1 MHMQAATIETTRK
14 QLPSR
19 AADSDVIARVR
30 GEFREMPGMRLTFD
44 QAVRLW
50 ALDRRTC
57 ETVLDRLV
65 TVGYLV
71 RDDRGHYRKAHGG
84 Y

>member
-1 MHMQAATIETTRK
+1 MHMQTPTIATTGTPYRPCASEC
-14 QLPSR
+14 
-19 AADSDVIARVR
+19 DVLSRVR
-30 GEFREMPGMRLTFD
+30 GEFGEMPGMRLTFD

-65 TVGYLV
+65 TSGYLV